1 MKCFIWC
8 LIMCCLACRYALE
21 GISTFA
27 ETVGERVL
35 HTPCNPISIAMTIS
49 QGNPHPQKAADR
61 LCKSLPSVQGSS
73 DISSC
78 SLSRE
83 QAEGRHES
91 RIVMQSQD
99 SADEPHEKICSPSL
113 CRPELGRQVSDSAAS
128 SALSRLMVQPADE
141 GAVQTVSEKS
151 LSMLGSMLFKRG
163 VSGTRVVAQGK
174 VQSIAGHS
182 FQGYGAHY
190 DCYPHT
196 YLTFAA
202 ALGTTR
208 QDVDEFL
215 KRLRTCLHEFRRAA

>member
-1 MKCFIWC
+1 M
-8 LIMCCLACRYALE
+8 
-21 GISTFA
+21 STFA

-49 QGNPHPQKAADR
+49 QSNPHLQEAADR
-61 LCKSLPSVQGSS
+61 LCESLPSVYGSS
-73 DISSC
+73 DTSSC
-78 SLSRE
+78 SPCRVQVQS
-83 QAEGRHES
+83 RHES
-91 RIVMQSQD
+91 RVTVQSQD
-99 SADEPHEKICSPSL
+99 SADEPHDKLSSPSG
-113 CRPELGRQVSDSAAS
+113 CRPEPGKEVSNGAAR
-128 SALSRLMVQPADE
+128 SALSRLTIQPADE
-141 GAVQTVSEKS
+141 RAVQAVSEKS
-151 LSMLGSMLFKRG
+151 ISMLGSMLFKRG

-190 DCYPHT
+190 NCYPHT